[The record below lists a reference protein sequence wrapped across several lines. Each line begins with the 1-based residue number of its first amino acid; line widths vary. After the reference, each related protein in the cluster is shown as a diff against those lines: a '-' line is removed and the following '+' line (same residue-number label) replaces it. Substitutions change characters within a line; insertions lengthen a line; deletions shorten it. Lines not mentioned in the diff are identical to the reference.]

1 MVSASSTA
9 PVSGGGGAAA
19 QRKLL
24 VMVGG
29 DDELLARCRPV
40 FDTFAD
46 PVVHLGPL
54 GAGQMAKLVNNLVF
68 TALVSVGLE
77 TFAFA
82 DELGMDRVALAQV
95 LASGSGGSRAAA
107 ILAGS
112 GFDLSGLRQA
122 AGNLH
127 KDVGIMLDVARA
139 GHASEPASLVELA
152 QRTLATL
159 GGGAD
164 LAHPEASAP
173 SPARSRSRQALPSLA
188 SCHYLKCVDSLELGP
203 VQRRRGV

>member
-1 MVSASSTA
+1 
-9 PVSGGGGAAA
+9 
-19 QRKLL
+19 
-24 VMVGG
+24 
-29 DDELLARCRPV
+29 
-40 FDTFAD
+40 
-46 PVVHLGPL
+46 
-54 GAGQMAKLVNNLVF
+54 MAKLVNNLVF

-173 SPARSRSRQALPSLA
+173 SPARSRFASGTAVAGVVPLPQVRRLSRVGPGTAPERSLSQARPRA
-188 SCHYLKCVDSLELGP
+188 SSTRCFHTMANP
-203 VQRRRGV
+203 RTAT